1 MQCYT
6 RYIDENE
13 RCEYSSGWNELFSS
27 NNLIIFS
34 TYSFVR
40 KKSFFKQLILNRS
53 KQGDSRNNKR
63 RHEREAR
70 TFKTIRSSTS
80 NKIIRLDGRETTE
93 YHRNNIL
100 QFLATYKLINNIL
113 SKNKKPKYSSS
124 PWTCS
129 QEETSILASFIN
141 FSKGQRT
148 RWGICFEGKLAS
160 MKEEERKRKKKT
172 PSYSEEGGRGLLRH
186 SKHPRKGL
194 AKVARAVA

>member
-1 MQCYT
+1 MSCTRDIYICIYTRGFAKFRACVSTCRQRPRNCVLIHALIDVIIMQCYT

-124 PWTCS
+124 P
-129 QEETSILASFIN
+129 
-141 FSKGQRT
+141 
-148 RWGICFEGKLAS
+148 
-160 MKEEERKRKKKT
+160 
-172 PSYSEEGGRGLLRH
+172 
-186 SKHPRKGL
+186 
-194 AKVARAVA
+194 